1 MKFFTMNPTYEIEKE
16 EAQPML
22 QVIRNKLIESGY
34 KCRKFTKSNDGFIA
48 RNGKNL
54 ARVGLDI
61 RCSGKAWITW
71 RFWCDPSDPL
81 HQQGIDYMI
90 ESAIVNFEG

>member
-1 MKFFTMNPTYEIEKE
+1 MNPTYEIEKE

-48 RNGKNL
+48 RNGENL
-54 ARVGLDI
+54 ARVWFYVGY
-61 RCSGKAWITW
+61 SGKVWITW

-81 HQQGIDYMI
+81 HQQGIDYLI
-90 ESAIVNFEG
+90 ESEIVNFGVAL